1 MRWAS
6 RSRSCSPRSITIRSK
21 RSGAWTSS
29 SPRPRRRTMKRANCC
44 ASSTSPSR
52 PKQKRRP
59 RKRRLENL
67 SHGETEFREQERASQ
82 EARRETAAKRAKLK
96 AIANDTSVDETERL
110 IARLKLAEL
119 PRNGNPT
126 RVRNRCELTGR
137 SRAYYRKF
145 RLSRIMLRELA
156 NKGLIPGVIKS
167 SW

>member
-1 MRWAS
+1 MAKLS
-6 RSRSCSPRSITIRSK
+6 SINK
-21 RSGAWTSS
+21 NE
-29 SPRPRRRTMKRANCC
+29 RRK
-44 ASSTSPSR
+44 
-52 PKQKRRP
+52 KLVQK
-59 RKRRLENL
+59 N
-67 SHGETEFREQERASQ
+67 
-82 EARRETAAKRAKLK
+82 AAKYAKLR
-96 AIANDTSVDETERL
+96 AIADDELRDETERL
-110 IARLKLAEL
+110 IARLKMAEL